1 MASPVNPFAALHQT
15 DGAANSTAR
24 GRGGPFRGATSFQPR
39 GASAFQPRGGNSNAP
54 RDPNTRGRGRGRGA
68 PATRAGRGNARGAA
82 AASNTWRANKP
93 EQQTA
98 SAQSASSPFA
108 QLKQTQPSAS
118 LSTAPTPQQQQ
129 KPTFSGFGRGSPS
142 PFGAPSTRGGT
153 SVNATRDP
161 RKQPAPQPTNGVTG
175 DHVPV
180 EDTSATGNYNDR
192 YEQVRLVMFSVVLNA
207 YALKIAQN
215 LPCQATGAGH

>member
-1 MASPVNPFAALHQT
+1 MASPANPFAALHQT
-15 DGAANSTAR
+15 DGAASSTAR

-39 GASAFQPRGGNSNAP
+39 GGNSNAP
-54 RDPNTRGRGRGRGA
+54 RDPNSRGRGRGRGA
-68 PATRAGRGNARGAA
+68 PATRAGRGNARGAG

-118 LSTAPTPQQQQ
+118 LATAPTPQQLQ

-161 RKQPAPQPTNGVTG
+161 RKQPTPQPTNGATG

-180 EDTSATGNYNDR
+180 EDTSATGNYNNR
-192 YEQVRLVMFSVVLNA
+192 YEQVRLVVMFSVVLNA
-207 YALKIAQN
+207 YASKIAQN
-215 LPCQATGAGH
+215 RPC